1 MSLHRL
7 YKLSA
12 KLFREKRMARFV
24 ETFGITEKTRILD
37 VGGAPGTWHAL
48 MCRPQ
53 VTILNLA
60 PLEEVELLATA
71 PNDGIQFV
79 QADAL
84 RMPFADNSFDVIY
97 CNSMI
102 EHLGNWKNQTI
113 AASEIRR
120 VAPHYFVQTPNFWF
134 PVEQHYWTPGI
145 QFLPRSWK
153 RWVLPNLT
161 VWGMAER
168 RTPQEVETMIAEISL
183 LTKRQVCHLFP
194 EANIWVERVCGLPKS
209 IIAYR

>member
-1 MSLHRL
+1 MSLHKL

-12 KLFREKRMARFV
+12 KLFREKRMSRFI

-37 VGGAPGTWHAL
+37 VGGAPGTWKPLAF
-48 MCRPQ
+48 RPQ
-53 VTILNLA
+53 VVILNLD
-60 PLEEVELLATA
+60 PLQKVELLDTA
-71 PNDGIQFV
+71 PNDGMLFV

-102 EHLGNWKNQTI
+102 EHLGNWENQRL

-120 VAPHYFVQTPNFWF
+120 VARHYFVQTPNFWF
-134 PVEQHYWTPGI
+134 PLEPHYWTPGV

-161 VWGMAER
+161 VWGLAER
-168 RTPQEVETMIAEISL
+168 RTPQEVETMIGEISL
-183 LTKRQVCHLFP
+183 LTKRQVRRLFP
-194 EANIWVERVCGLPKS
+194 EATIWIERVCGLPKS
-209 IIAYR
+209 IIAYH